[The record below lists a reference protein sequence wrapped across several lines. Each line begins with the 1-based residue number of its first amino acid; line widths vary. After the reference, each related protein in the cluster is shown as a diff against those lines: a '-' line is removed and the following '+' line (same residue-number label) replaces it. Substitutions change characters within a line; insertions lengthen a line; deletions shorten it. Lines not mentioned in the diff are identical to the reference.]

1 MSPQVARRHRTAKI
15 IQSVAIA
22 LAVRDGLAN
31 VTTEAI
37 AREAGISTR
46 TFFNYYPYKEAALMG
61 PPPDYPAEASE
72 TFVRGTGRL
81 IDDLAVLIEAHLVRF
96 LDEREMIGQLLTLSE
111 TDPKLEALRN
121 SAMLARRAQLRELLH
136 RRMPGSDPRLIEIL
150 AAAITA
156 ATNAATKDWVSG
168 ERLDFVA
175 SALENL
181 SLITVAAD
189 SLLRPA
195 TQATDAIMVS
205 EDDDTDP
212 A

>member
-1 MSPQVARRHRTAKI
+1 MSPHLTRRHRTAKQ
-15 IQSVAIA
+15 IQAAAIS

-72 TFVRGTGRL
+72 AFVTGKGRL
-81 IDDLAVLIEAHLVRF
+81 IDDLATLIRAHLSRY
-96 LDEREMIGQLLTLSE
+96 LDEREMIAHLLALSE

-121 SAMLARRAQLRELLH
+121 STMLARRAQMRDLLH

-168 ERLDFVA
+168 ERKDFIA
-175 SALENL
+175 AAHENL
-181 SLITVAAD
+181 SLIIVAAEFM
-189 SLLRPA
+189 SKPL
-195 TQATDAIMVS
+195 DA
-205 EDDDTDP
+205 
-212 A
+212 